1 MNLLKAPKQGTM
13 YAIYIGKVVYEP
25 YTREQLLEKENLEV
39 NLLELHLFDKEK
51 EYRYIKKRKG
61 YIETEISDETVEL
74 DDKDDKYEETIFTL
88 KKNQEKPDENHGEVR
103 VINYIKYD
111 ENDLLTIQDYRLA
124 EV

>member
-1 MNLLKAPKQGTM
+1 MNLLKAPEHGTK

-25 YTREQLLEKENLEV
+25 YTREELLKDADLEV

-111 ENDLLTIQDYRLA
+111 ENDLLTIQDYRLV

>member
-61 YIETEISDETVEL
+61 YIETEISDKTVER
-74 DDKDDKYEETIFTL
+74 DDKYEEIIFTL
-88 KKNQEKPDENHGEVR
+88 KKNQEKPDENHGQVK

>member
-1 MNLLKAPKQGTM
+1 MNLLKAPEHGTM

-25 YTREQLLEKENLEV
+25 YTREQLLEKDDLEE

-88 KKNQEKPDENHGEVR
+88 KKNQEKPDENNGKVM

>member
-61 YIETEISDETVEL
+61 YIETEISDKTVER
-74 DDKDDKYEETIFTL
+74 DDKYAAIIFTL
-88 KKNQEKPDENHGEVR
+88 KKNQEKPDENHGQVK

>member
-1 MNLLKAPKQGTM
+1 MNLLKAPEHGKM

-25 YTREQLLEKENLEV
+25 YTREQLLEKDDLEE

-51 EYRYIKKRKG
+51 EYRYIKKRRG
-61 YIETEISDETVEL
+61 YIETEISDEAVEH
-74 DDKDDKYEETIFTL
+74 DDEYSEKIFTL

>member
-13 YAIYIGKVVYEP
+13 YAIYISKVVYEP

-88 KKNQEKPDENHGEVR
+88 KKNQEKPDENHGKVM

>member
-1 MNLLKAPKQGTM
+1 MNLLKAPEHGTM
-13 YAIYIGKVVYEP
+13 YAIYIDKVVYEP
-25 YTREQLLEKENLEV
+25 YTRETLLKDTELKE

>member
-1 MNLLKAPKQGTM
+1 MNLLKAPEYGTM
-13 YAIYIGKVVYEP
+13 YAIYIDKVLYEL

-74 DDKDDKYEETIFTL
+74 NDKDDKYEETIFTL

>member
-1 MNLLKAPKQGTM
+1 MNLLKAPEHGTM

-88 KKNQEKPDENHGEVR
+88 KKNQEKPDENHGKVM